1 MRQVPEC
8 VGSKGSQST
17 ASTPATTHRRGGVR
31 SVNDF
36 QRARNEGM
44 RLSMATCYD
53 AWSARLLAETTLDA
67 LLVGDSVSMVVHGH
81 PSTVHADLDMMAL
94 HTAAVRRGYGEGFV
108 VSDIPFP
115 MHRQGTE
122 VAMRAVDELA
132 KAGANA
138 VKVEGARGHLET
150 VHHIVEGGMPVMGHL
165 GLTPQSVHQL
175 GGYRVQG
182 RSDAAAEAMVE
193 DARALEAAGAFAIV
207 LECVPVAL
215 AKRITESLSIPTVGI
230 GSGAD
235 CSGQVLVLHDMLGLN
250 PGFKPRFLR
259 MYMEGA
265 SAVQAALDQY
275 AADVR
280 NGSYPTEAESFK

>member
-8 VGSKGSQST
+8 AGPDGSQNVACAAPTS
-17 ASTPATTHRRGGVR
+17 HRRGGVR
-31 SVNDF
+31 SVSDF
-36 QRARNEGM
+36 QRARNEGVP
-44 RLSMATCYD
+44 LSMATCYD
-53 AWSARLLAETTLDA
+53 AWSARLLADTTLDA
-67 LLVGDSVSMVVHGH
+67 ILVGDSVSMVVHGH
-81 PSTVHADLDMMAL
+81 PSTVHADLEMMRL
-94 HTAAVRRGYGEGFV
+94 HTAAVRRGYGAGFV

-115 MHRQGTE
+115 LHRQGIE

-132 KAGANA
+132 KAGATA
-138 VKVEGARGHLET
+138 VKIEGARGHLET
-150 VHHIVEGGMPVMGHL
+150 VHHIVEGGIPVMGHL

-193 DARALEAAGAFAIV
+193 DARALEAAGIFALV

-215 AKRITESLSIPTVGI
+215 AKRITESLSIPTIGI
-230 GSGAD
+230 GSGVA

-259 MYMEGA
+259 TYMEGA
-265 SAVQAALDQY
+265 GTVQAALDQY

-280 NGSYPTEAESFK
+280 SKAYPTEAESFK